1 MDTVLPFAEHKPF
14 DPGSVPAGATLVG
27 ALAALNGRNR
37 KKPVARWS
45 AKLTRALTLKS
56 GDELVTLSDAR
67 VVMTLYSEIGVESVS
82 VALAIKRLL
91 KAAETRGFED
101 RKAAT
106 DQVAIVLRLKASQTP
121 VGVNV

>member
-106 DQVAIVLRLKASQTP
+106 DQVAIVLRTQGIADA
-121 VGVNV
+121 G